1 MKSHTP
7 SGRNSLA
14 SNRLTKLFR
23 GLLLK
28 SWSGSKNWLCERLCE
43 DAVKL
48 VKSPNLD
55 FIIKCQ
61 KEPGSGSTST
71 CIVYPDSTEC
81 TSDPQGRALRV
92 QLTRQLTES
101 TFDYM

>member
-7 SGRNSLA
+7 SGRNSSP

-61 KEPGSGSTST
+61 KEPGSGSST
-71 CIVYPDSTEC
+71 CI
-81 TSDPQGRALRV
+81 RIALSAHLILKDV
-92 QLTRQLTES
+92 PCGCS
-101 TFDYM
+101 